1 MRPERKQKMKI
12 SLSTQSP
19 ARLEADLAVAVIDSE
34 TNLFEADDSTLGQAL
49 RRAQEGFRKETYRRE
64 LFQTFDEKEKVKA
77 LLVFSTSLSKSFE
90 LSENVK
96 IFAAR
101 SLSYASDYGLSRV
114 AFLLNHGNGAGF
126 VASAVEGAAL
136 GAYRFDKYKK
146 DSDRK
151 KGKPSFAVVCR
162 EEDRK
167 ESERRLSRSLL
178 VSEAVNHTRDLVNEP
193 GDRVYPKVL
202 ADAAKRI
209 AKEHGLDVTVVSG
222 KELVK
227 QGYRGLVAVGKGSI
241 YPPCL
246 IVLRYRPKGAKGAKK
261 TATKS
266 HLALVGKGITFDTGG
281 ISIKPAEG
289 MWQMKGDM
297 AGGAAVLHSMAA
309 IARLKPSATVTG
321 IVAAAENFPGPEAQ
335 RPGDIFI
342 AKNGKSVMVDNTD
355 AEGRLVLTDAF
366 ARAGE
371 EGATHIV
378 DAATLTGSVVRAL
391 GTAVAGIMG
400 NDKKLVDAV
409 IEAGHRHGETFWE
422 LPLVEEY
429 KELLKTPYAD
439 INNVGG
445 KYAGSITAGLFLREF
460 VPEGA
465 AWAHLD
471 IAGPFILE
479 KPWKYFS
486 EGATGFAV
494 QTFVDLAERFAAF

>member
-1 MRPERKQKMKI
+1 MKI
-12 SLSTQSP
+12 SLSTQSL
-19 ARLEADLAVAVIDSE
+19 AKLEADLAVAVIDAG

-49 RRAQEGFRKETYRRE
+49 RRAQEGFRQEKYRRE
-64 LFQTFDEKEKVKA
+64 LFQTFDEKENVKA
-77 LLVFSTSLSKSFE
+77 LLVFSTSLSKAFD

-96 IFAAR
+96 IAAAR
-101 SLSYASDYGLSRV
+101 ALSYAADYGLVRV
-114 AFLLNHGNGAGF
+114 AFLLNHPSGLGY

-136 GAYRFDKYKK
+136 GGYRFDKYKK
-146 DSDRK
+146 DGDK
-151 KGKPSFAVVCR
+151 KKPKPSFAIVCR
-162 EEDRK
+162 QEDRK
-167 ESERRLSRSLL
+167 AVEPALSRSLV

-193 GDRVYPKVL
+193 GDRMYPKVL
-202 ADAAKRI
+202 ADAAKKI
-209 AKEHGLDVTVVSG
+209 AKEGGLGVAVVSG
-222 KELVK
+222 KDLLK
-227 QGYRGLVAVGKGSI
+227 QGYRGLIAVGKGSI

-246 IVLRYRPKGAKGAKK
+246 IVLRYRPKKA
-261 TATKS
+261 ATKH

-289 MWQMKGDM
+289 MWEMKGDM
-297 AGGAAVLHSMAA
+297 AGGAAVLRSMAA
-309 IARLKPSATVTG
+309 IARLKPKVAVTG

-355 AEGRLVLTDAF
+355 AEGRLVLTDAL

-378 DAATLTGSVVRAL
+378 DAATLTGSCVRAL

-400 NDKKLVDAV
+400 NDKKLIEAV
-409 IEAGHRHGETFWE
+409 IESGRRHGELLWE

-429 KELLKTPYAD
+429 KEMLKTPYAD

-445 KYAGSITAGLFLREF
+445 KYAGAITAGLFLREF

-479 KPWKYFS
+479 KPWKYFP

-494 QTFVDLAERFAAF
+494 QTFVDLAERFEGLF

>member
-1 MRPERKQKMKI
+1 MKI
-12 SLSTQSP
+12 SLATQSP
-19 ARLEADLAVAVIDSE
+19 AKLEADLVVAVLDSGV
-34 TNLFEADDSTLGQAL
+34 NLFEADDSRLGQAL
-49 RRAQEGFRKETYRRE
+49 RRAQEGFRQEKYRRE
-64 LFQTFDEKEKVKA
+64 LYQTFDDDSSVKA

-90 LSENVK
+90 LAENVK
-96 IFAAR
+96 IAAAR
-101 SLSYASDYGLSRV
+101 ALNYATDYGLPRV
-114 AFLLNHGNGAGF
+114 AFLLNHPSGA
-126 VASAVEGAAL
+126 AHAANAVEGASL
-136 GAYRFDKYKK
+136 SAYRFDKYKK
-146 DSDRK
+146 DREK
-151 KGKPSFAVVCR
+151 QKITATSFALVCR
-162 EEDRK
+162 PEDRK
-167 ESERRLSRSLL
+167 ELERAVARSLI
-178 VSEAVNHTRDLVNEP
+178 VSESVNHTRDLVNEP
-193 GDRVYPKVL
+193 GDRMYPKVL
-202 ADAAKRI
+202 ADTAKKL
-209 AKEHGLDVTVVSG
+209 AKENKLGVTVVSG

-246 IVLRYRPKGAKGAKK
+246 IVLRYRPKKA
-261 TATKS
+261 ATKN

-281 ISIKPAEG
+281 ISIKPADS
-289 MWQMKGDM
+289 MWEMKGDM
-297 AGGAAVLHSMAA
+297 AGGAAVLEAMAA
-309 IARLKPSATVTG
+309 IAKLKPKAAVTG

-335 RPGDIFI
+335 RPGDIFV

-355 AEGRLVLTDAF
+355 AEGRLVLTDAL

-378 DAATLTGSVVRAL
+378 DAATLTGSCVRAL

-400 NDKKLVDAV
+400 NDPGLIRAV
-409 IEAGHRHGETFWE
+409 IESGRRHGERFWE

-445 KYAGSITAGLFLREF
+445 KYAGAITAGLFLREF

-479 KPWKYFS
+479 KPWKYFP

-494 QTFVDLAERFAAF
+494 QTFVDLAERFESLG

>member
-1 MRPERKQKMKI
+1 MKI

-19 ARLEADLAVAVIDSE
+19 ARLEADLVVAVIDSE
-34 TNLFEADDSTLGQAL
+34 TNLFEADDSRLGQAL
-49 RRAQEGFRKETYRRE
+49 RRAQEGFREEKYRRE
-64 LFQTFDEKEKVKA
+64 LFQTFDEKESVKA
-77 LLVFSTSLSKSFE
+77 LLVFSTSLSKSFD

-96 IFAAR
+96 IAAAR
-101 SLSYASDYGLSRV
+101 ALSYASDYGLSKV
-114 AFLLNHGNGAGF
+114 AFLLNHPAGVGY
-126 VASAVEGAAL
+126 VASAAEGAAL

-146 DSDRK
+146 DRDK
-151 KGKPSFAVVCR
+151 KKPKPSFAIVCR
-162 EEDRK
+162 QEDRK
-167 ESERRLSRSLL
+167 QVEPTLSRSLV

-193 GDRVYPKVL
+193 GDKVYPKVL
-202 ADAAKRI
+202 AEVAKKI
-209 AKEHGLDVTVVSG
+209 AKNSGLGVTVVSG
-222 KELVK
+222 KELSK
-227 QGYRGLVAVGKGSI
+227 QGYSGLVAVGKGSI

-246 IVLRYRPKGAKGAKK
+246 IVLRYRPKQAKQVKK
-261 TATKS
+261 RATKH

-281 ISIKPAEG
+281 ISIKPAEQ
-289 MWQMKGDM
+289 MWEMKGDM
-297 AGGAAVLHSMAA
+297 AGGAAVLRSMAA
-309 IARLKPSATVTG
+309 IARLKPKVAVTG
-321 IVAAAENFPGPEAQ
+321 IVAAAENFPGPGAQ

-355 AEGRLVLTDAF
+355 AEGRLVLTDAL

-391 GTAVAGIMG
+391 GPAVAGIMG
-400 NDKKLVDAV
+400 NDKKLIEAV
-409 IEAGHRHGETFWE
+409 IESGRRHGELFWE

-429 KELLKTPYAD
+429 KEMLKTPYAD

-445 KYAGSITAGLFLREF
+445 KYAGAITAGLFLREF

-479 KPWKYFS
+479 KPWKYFP

-494 QTFVDLAERFAAF
+494 QTFVDLAERFDGLLK

>member
-1 MRPERKQKMKI
+1 MKI
-12 SLSTQSP
+12 SLSTQLPRS
-19 ARLEADLAVAVIDSE
+19 LEADLVVAVVDSE
-34 TNLFEADDSTLGQAL
+34 TPLFEADDSKLGHAL
-49 RRAQEGFRKETYRRE
+49 RRAEEGFREEKYKRE
-64 LFQTFDEKEKVKA
+64 LFQTFEEKEGVKA
-77 LLVFSTSLSKSFE
+77 LLVFATSLSKSFD

-96 IFAAR
+96 IAAAR
-101 SLSYASDYGLSRV
+101 ALSYASDYALPRV
-114 AFLLNHGNGAGF
+114 AFLLNHKAGAGMI
-126 VASAVEGAAL
+126 ASAVEGAAL

-146 DSDRK
+146 DRDK
-151 KGKPSFAVVCR
+151 KKPNLSFAVVCR
-162 EEDRK
+162 LEDRK
-167 ESERRLSRSLL
+167 ESERGFSRSLV
-178 VSEAVNHTRDLVNEP
+178 VSEAVNRTRDLVNEP
-193 GDRVYPKVL
+193 GDRMYPRVL
-202 ADAAKRI
+202 SDGAKKI
-209 AKEHGLDVTVVSG
+209 AKEYGLGVTVVSG
-222 KELVK
+222 NDLLK

-246 IVLRYRPKGAKGAKK
+246 IVLRYRPKKAASKH
-261 TATKS
+261 

-289 MWQMKGDM
+289 MWEMKGDM
-297 AGGAAVLHSMAA
+297 AGGAAVLQSLAA
-309 IARLKPSATVTG
+309 IARLKPKVAVTG
-321 IVAAAENFPGPEAQ
+321 IVAAAENFPGPKAQ

-355 AEGRLVLTDAF
+355 AEGRLVLTDAL

-378 DAATLTGSVVRAL
+378 DAATLTGSCVRAL
-391 GTAVAGIMG
+391 GTGVAGIMG
-400 NDKKLVDAV
+400 NDQRLIDAV
-409 IEAGHRHGETFWE
+409 IESGRHHGERFWE

-445 KYAGSITAGLFLREF
+445 KYAGAITAGLFLREF

-479 KPWKYFS
+479 KPWKYFP

-494 QTFVDLAERFAAF
+494 QTFVDLAERFESEF

>member
-1 MRPERKQKMKI
+1 MKI

-19 ARLEADLAVAVIDSE
+19 AKLEADLVVAVIDSE
-34 TNLFEADDSTLGQAL
+34 TNLFEADDSPLGQAL
-49 RRAQEGFRKETYRRE
+49 RAAQEGFRQERYRRE
-64 LFQTFDEKEKVKA
+64 LFQTFDEKANVKA
-77 LLVFSTSLSKSFE
+77 LLVFATSLSKAFD

-96 IFAAR
+96 IAAAR
-101 SLSYASDYGLSRV
+101 ALAYAADYGLTRV
-114 AFLLNHGNGAGF
+114 AFLLNHPSGLGF
-126 VASAVEGAAL
+126 VGSAVEGAAL
-136 GAYRFDKYKK
+136 GEYRFDKYKK
-146 DSDRK
+146 DPDK
-151 KGKPSFAVVCR
+151 KKPKPSFAVVCR
-162 EEDRK
+162 QEDRK
-167 ESERRLSRSLL
+167 SVEPVLSRSLV

-193 GDRVYPKVL
+193 GDRMYPKVL
-202 ADAAKRI
+202 AGVARKI
-209 AKEHGLDVTVVSG
+209 AKESGLGVTVVSG
-222 KELVK
+222 KDLLK
-227 QGYRGLVAVGKGSI
+227 QRYSGLIAVGKGSI
-241 YPPCL
+241 YPPHL
-246 IVLRYRPKGAKGAKK
+246 IVLRYRPRKAKK
-261 TATKS
+261 TPTKH

-289 MWQMKGDM
+289 MWEMKGDM
-297 AGGAAVLHSMAA
+297 AGGAAVLHAMAA
-309 IARLKPSATVTG
+309 IARLKPKVAVTG

-335 RPGDIFI
+335 RPGDIFV

-355 AEGRLVLTDAF
+355 AEGRLVLTDAL

-400 NDKKLVDAV
+400 NDRALIAAV
-409 IEAGHRHGETFWE
+409 IESGRRHGEAFWE

-429 KELLKTPYAD
+429 KEMLKTPYAD

-445 KYAGSITAGLFLREF
+445 KYAGAITAGLFLREF

-465 AWAHLD
+465 AWVHLD

-479 KPWKYFS
+479 KPWKYFP

-494 QTFVDLAERFAAF
+494 QTFVDLAERFEGL

>member
-1 MRPERKQKMKI
+1 MKI
-12 SLSTQSP
+12 SLSNQPT
-19 ARLEADLAVAVIDSE
+19 AKLEADLVVAVIDSE
-34 TNLFEADDSTLGQAL
+34 TNLFEADDSRLGRAI

-64 LFQTFDEKEKVKA
+64 LFQTFDENGDVKA
-77 LLVFSTSLSKSFE
+77 LLAFSTSLSKSFD

-96 IFAAR
+96 IAAAR
-101 SLSYASDYGLSRV
+101 GLAYASDYDFSRV
-114 AFLLNHGNGAGF
+114 AFLLNHQAGAGY
-126 VASAVEGAAL
+126 VASAAEGAAL

-146 DSDRK
+146 DREK
-151 KGKPSFAVVCR
+151 NKRNPSFAIVCR
-162 EEDRK
+162 REERK
-167 ESERRLSRSLL
+167 EIERTLSRSLV
-178 VSEAVNHTRDLVNEP
+178 VSEAVNYTRDLVNEP
-193 GDRVYPKVL
+193 SERMYPKVL
-202 ADAAKRI
+202 ADVARKI
-209 AKEHGLDVTVVSG
+209 AKENGLSVTVISG

-227 QGYRGLVAVGKGSI
+227 QGYTGLVAVGKGSV

-246 IVLRYRPKGAKGAKK
+246 IVLRYRSRKATKAQKAKK
-261 TATKS
+261 PALKH

-289 MWQMKGDM
+289 MWEMKGDM
-297 AGGAAVLHSMAA
+297 AGGAAVLNAMAA
-309 IARLKPSATVTG
+309 IARLKPKVEVTG

-335 RPGDIFI
+335 RPGDIFV

-355 AEGRLVLTDAF
+355 AEGRLVLTDAL

-378 DAATLTGSVVRAL
+378 DAATLTGSCVRAL

-400 NDKKLVDAV
+400 NDHTLISAV
-409 IEAGHRHGETFWE
+409 IESGRRHGEAFWE

-429 KELLKTPYAD
+429 KEMLKTPYAD
-439 INNVGG
+439 INNIGG
-445 KYAGSITAGLFLREF
+445 KYAGAITAGLFLREF

-479 KPWKYFS
+479 KPWKYFP

-494 QTFVDLAERFAAF
+494 QTFVDLAERFEDLF